1 VIDEPSGIDRVQIRS
16 DKLSRE
22 TERKARVSVKD
33 TDSKN
38 FLLPAAQ
45 VVREIISQL
54 SCAYLVT
61 PAGVPL
67 LKEIII

>member
-1 VIDEPSGIDRVQIRS
+1 MIDEPSGIDRVQIRS

-38 FLLPAAQ
+38 FLLGAAQ
-45 VVREIISQL
+45 ARSGNYYSAFLVAPVRS
-54 SCAYLVT
+54 
-61 PAGVPL
+61 GVPL
-67 LKEIII
+67 PKEIII